1 LQNFTPGE
9 LKKTSLKPVAT
20 NTVRKNTILTP
31 PAKKTKAVRG
41 CGPSP
46 GEKQGSGKKRKLFN
60 TERSDP
66 SPSPRRQAMSPSPG
80 GKQGSGKKESCS
92 TQNFSDKFPSPRRQ
106 AMSLEFA

>member
-46 GEKQGSGKKRKLFN
+46 G
-60 TERSDP
+60 
-66 SPSPRRQAMSPSPG
+66 

-92 TQNFSDKFPSPRRQ
+92 TQNFSDQFPSPRRQ

>member
-60 TERSDP
+60 TERSDQ
-66 SPSPRRQAMSPSPG
+66 SPSPRRHAMSPSPEEN
-80 GKQGSGKKESCS
+80 KAQVKKKAVQHRLFWIHSLPP
-92 TQNFSDKFPSPRRQ
+92 DDRQ
-106 AMSLEFA
+106 